1 MTIDVGAWTCGEVTV
16 NGRRLVVDE
25 VRETHTAH
33 VFLTRERA
41 YKVRKP
47 VDLGFLDYSTPAKRL
62 RAARE
67 ELRLG
72 HVASAGIHLSVVG
85 LTGAPHRLL
94 SNPNVGEPVLE
105 MKRLDDR
112 LCASTVMSE
121 SSVPPSRLDY
131 AIRDCVAFHNRC
143 PSDTQPCAHWA
154 EGALARM
161 REAWEVNF
169 RQMPEDA
176 SDAPFTKNERYR
188 IVEETGRWLD
198 SATKIFQHRIS
209 QGRVRE
215 GHGDL
220 RLEHVYLTTPW
231 SVIDPLEFSESLR
244 KVDVASEV
252 SFMAMELDSL
262 GRDDASSYL
271 VMKYANETHDD
282 TLSEVIPFFKRYRAT
297 VRAKVSWIRS
307 RQTRGPEKAVHQR
320 EARRLAKLALRYE
333 LPGSR

>member
-1 MTIDVGAWTCGEVTV
+1 
-16 NGRRLVVDE
+16 
-25 VRETHTAH
+25 
-33 VFLTRERA
+33 
-41 YKVRKP
+41 
-47 VDLGFLDYSTPAKRL
+47 
-62 RAARE
+62 
-67 ELRLG
+67 
-72 HVASAGIHLSVVG
+72 
-85 LTGAPHRLL
+85 
-94 SNPNVGEPVLE
+94 
-105 MKRLDDR
+105 
-112 LCASTVMSE
+112 
-121 SSVPPSRLDY
+121 
-131 AIRDCVAFHNRC
+131 
-143 PSDTQPCAHWA
+143 
-154 EGALARM
+154 M